1 MPSSRTIDS
10 EGSVT
15 SRPMIVMKPS
25 LTSSWHSLRVPNPC
39 CCSSLSTDS
48 VLPRLALAV
57 KYLHPSPPGDRFM
70 RTPPA
75 LKRSAPGET
84 NPAALLVLQRPVR
97 SISTVSPSVPHRLAI
112 STATLLPRFC
122 RECSRWDRFVALVAH
137 CLKKR
142 QAPFAHGVHG

>member
-1 MPSSRTIDS
+1 
-10 EGSVT
+10 
-15 SRPMIVMKPS
+15 
-25 LTSSWHSLRVPNPC
+25 
-39 CCSSLSTDS
+39 
-48 VLPRLALAV
+48 LALAV

-112 STATLLPRFC
+112 STATLLPRFF
-122 RECSRWDRFVALVAH
+122 SKVQI
-137 CLKKR
+137 LKIG
-142 QAPFAHGVHG
+142 APNAENVLDGTGS